1 VLREQHLVKDSWIC
15 IINLFL
21 YNKMYFLEGWSS
33 GGVEEGYRL
42 PISPLPED
50 DPETVETCKA
60 KPSLY
65 RPVQAL
71 RATGC

>member
-1 VLREQHLVKDSWIC
+1 MC
-15 IINLFL
+15 FL
-21 YNKMYFLEGWSS
+21 GGWSS

-42 PISPLPED
+42 PMSPLPED
-50 DPETVETCKA
+50 SPETVETCKA
-60 KPSLY
+60 KASLS